1 MLIKGLLESA
11 EEQLLQLRGVQRGS
25 SAEAAERLLRGLRY
39 TVGQLQEAAREVALG
54 AVAAGVR
61 PEDVAAWAGR
71 FPAALTGPAEG
82 SDGAAR

>member
-1 MLIKGLLESA
+1 M
-11 EEQLLQLRGVQRGS
+11 LQLRGVQRGS

-54 AVAAGVR
+54 AVGAGVR
-61 PEDVAAWAGR
+61 PEDVAAWASR
-71 FPAALTGPAEG
+71 SSAMLAELSGG